1 MLYYKVMNKLS
12 FILLIIPF
20 YLASASELDITLSEV
35 TDNLSEPW
43 GMSFIDD
50 QKLLIT
56 EKTGAIIRVDMKT
69 GAKYEIEHDLNF
81 YYYGQGGLLD
91 ILYHDGYVYVSY
103 SEDRENGYSSTS
115 VARGVYDEKRISFKN
130 IFQAEPP
137 INSGYHF
144 GSRLVVKDGYLYAT
158 VGERGEGMIAQDV
171 SNHPGSIIRI
181 NLDGSIPEDNP
192 KFTSNPDWLPE
203 VYQIGVRNPQGMAV
217 SPFTNKI
224 YISNHGAKGGDFFGE
239 VKFAENYGW
248 KHIGWGGTNYIGT
261 KIGDGSAWKPGF
273 TKPLWTWTP
282 SIAVSNIVI
291 YDGGAFP
298 QWKGDVL
305 VTSLKFKTL
314 YKLKFENDIVREQ
327 EVIFEDRIGRIRDLE
342 VNSKG
347 ELFLIDSSGS
357 ASLWELKHNGGI
369 YE

>member
-1 MLYYKVMNKLS
+1 
-12 FILLIIPF
+12 
-20 YLASASELDITLSEV
+20 
-35 TDNLSEPW
+35 
-43 GMSFIDD
+43 
-50 QKLLIT
+50 
-56 EKTGAIIRVDMKT
+56 
-69 GAKYEIEHDLNF
+69 
-81 YYYGQGGLLD
+81 
-91 ILYHDGYVYVSY
+91 
-103 SEDRENGYSSTS
+103 
-115 VARGVYDEKRISFKN
+115 
-130 IFQAEPP
+130 
-137 INSGYHF
+137 
-144 GSRLVVKDGYLYAT
+144 
-158 VGERGEGMIAQDV
+158 MIAQDV

-239 VKFAENYGW
+239 VKFGENYGW